1 MIVASYLFHLRARNL
16 SAHTIKA
23 SKDYLTPF
31 VACYDPLTA
40 TKRDIEQYLIELSA
54 RCKPSTVWTAWRHLK
69 GLFSY
74 LHIEGDID
82 VNPMCGVSRPVVPP
96 TEVKVLTAQ
105 QVHQL
110 LATCKGKQL
119 AARRDYAIITMMI
132 DTGLRLSEITSLS
145 ISDISE
151 NQTIRI
157 FGKGRKWRTV
167 ALGQMSSTALSRWL
181 RVHPHNTESLWV
193 GTQGPL
199 TAIGIRKM
207 IARRGNQAGI
217 PLHPH
222 QLRHTFVDNWLR
234 NGGAE
239 VDLARLCGWTSTRMA
254 ERYAQHQADER
265 AVTAHKTIA
274 PLDRL
279 STSSNKN
286 QFNY

>member
-1 MIVASYLFHLRARNL
+1 MIIASYLFHLRARNL

-23 SKDYLTPF
+23 TKDYLTPF
-31 VACYDPLTA
+31 VACNDPLTA

-145 ISDISE
+145 SF
-151 NQTIRI
+151 R
-157 FGKGRKWRTV
+157 
-167 ALGQMSSTALSRWL
+167 
-181 RVHPHNTESLWV
+181 
-193 GTQGPL
+193 
-199 TAIGIRKM
+199 
-207 IARRGNQAGI
+207 
-217 PLHPH
+217 
-222 QLRHTFVDNWLR
+222 R
-234 NGGAE
+234 NGKC
-239 VDLARLCGWTSTRMA
+239 RLFPT
-254 ERYAQHQADER
+254 
-265 AVTAHKTIA
+265 
-274 PLDRL
+274 
-279 STSSNKN
+279 
-286 QFNY
+286 